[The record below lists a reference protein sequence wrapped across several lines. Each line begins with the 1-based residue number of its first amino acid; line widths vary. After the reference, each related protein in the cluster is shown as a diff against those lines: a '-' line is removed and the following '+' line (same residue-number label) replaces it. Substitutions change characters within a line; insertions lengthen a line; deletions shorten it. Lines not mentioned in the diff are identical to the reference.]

1 MANAWKRLYM
11 AAEERCLDSYHCG
24 CVGLANVQWKAYT
37 TDASNTHQRLK
48 EGVEEASGSDVQRAQ
63 DDFLRRQ
70 SNGWSK
76 RYRSIYIITNVS
88 IQNNIRAHNPLRLS
102 DRYSTSV
109 VKLD

>member
-1 MANAWKRLYM
+1 MTNAWKRLYM
-11 AAEERCLDSYHCG
+11 AAEERCLDLYHCG

-70 SNGWSK
+70 VTVGRSDIDPYILLPMSL
-76 RYRSIYIITNVS
+76 YRTTSELI
-88 IQNNIRAHNPLRLS
+88 PLSGSQS
-102 DRYSTSV
+102 DV
-109 VKLD
+109 PLQL